1 MKSKIFYPYL
11 FIVPYTY
18 YKTDKMKIQDLQ
30 QIKKKPK
37 SDDIKNVSFPKM
49 AEYNKQTN
57 VHTDKKKKKKRNCQ
71 TKQ

>member
-18 YKTDKMKIQDLQ
+18 YKTDKMRIQDLQ
-30 QIKKKPK
+30 QIKKIKPK
-37 SDDIKNVSFPKM
+37 SDDIKKVSFPKM

-57 VHTDKKKKKKRNCQ
+57 KRTHRQKRNCQ